1 MEGIIKEDGILSK
14 IVDIAVNSGVKLLA
28 AILIL
33 WLGLK
38 LIKVLTRALKKG
50 KLFLK
55 MEKSLQTF
63 LLSFI
68 STSLK
73 CVLFISLASF
83 LGIPM
88 TSLITVLGSAAVA
101 IGLALQGGLS
111 NLAGGVMILFFRPFK
126 VGDYVDTH
134 ADSGTVMEIS
144 LFYTTLQTVDNR
156 VILLPNGSLVNNPII
171 NYSQLEERRL
181 DMIISVDYATDIDKV
196 KEVITKTI
204 NEDERVLKDKDVFV
218 RLAEMADSSLNFA
231 VRVWVKT
238 EDYWPV
244 NFDLKENIKKS
255 LDKNKISI
263 PFPQVD
269 VHMRK
274 QED

>member
-1 MEGIIKEDGILSK
+1 MEGILKENGILSK
-14 IVDIAVNSGVKLLA
+14 VVDLAVNSGLKLLA

-33 WLGLK
+33 WVGLK
-38 LIKVLTRALKKG
+38 IIKFLTNALKKG
-50 KLFLK
+50 KLFSK

-63 LLSFI
+63 LLSFL
-68 STSLK
+68 SVALK
-73 CVLFISLASF
+73 CVLFISLASY

-111 NLAGGVMILFFRPFK
+111 NLAGGVMILFFKPFK

-171 NYSQLEERRL
+171 NYSKLEERRL
-181 DMIISVDYATDIDKV
+181 DMIISVDYATDIDQV

-204 NEDERVLKDKDVFV
+204 LEDERVLKEKDVFV
-218 RLAEMADSSLNFA
+218 RLTEMADSSLNFA

-263 PFPQVD
+263 PFPQMD
-269 VHMRK
+269 VHVK
-274 QED
+274 N

>member
-1 MEGIIKEDGILSK
+1 MEGILKEDGILNK
-14 IVDIAVNSGVKLLA
+14 LVTLAVDSGVKLLA

-33 WLGLK
+33 WIGLK
-38 LIKVLTRALKKG
+38 LIKFLIKALRKG
-50 KLFLK
+50 KLFSK
-55 MEKSLQTF
+55 MEKSLQSF
-63 LLSFI
+63 LISFI
-68 STSLK
+68 SVALK
-73 CVLFISLASF
+73 CILFISLASY

-111 NLAGGVMILFFRPFK
+111 NLAGGVMILLFKPFK
-126 VGDYVDTH
+126 IGDYVDTH
-134 ADSGTVMEIS
+134 ADSGTVTDIS

-171 NYSQLEERRL
+171 NYSKLEERRL
-181 DMIISVDYATDIDKV
+181 DMTISVDYATDIDKV

-204 NEDERVLKDKDVFV
+204 LEDERVLKDKDVFV
-218 RLAEMADSSLNFA
+218 RLTEMAESSLNFA

-255 LDKNKISI
+255 LDQNKISI
-263 PFPQVD
+263 PFPQMD
-269 VHMRK
+269 VHVK
-274 QED
+274 N

>member
-1 MEGIIKEDGILSK
+1 MHF
-14 IVDIAVNSGVKLLA
+14 
-28 AILIL
+28 
-33 WLGLK
+33 
-38 LIKVLTRALKKG
+38 
-50 KLFLK
+50 FL
-55 MEKSLQTF
+55 
-63 LLSFI
+63 
-68 STSLK
+68 
-73 CVLFISLASF
+73 
-83 LGIPM
+83 
-88 TSLITVLGSAAVA
+88 
-101 IGLALQGGLS
+101 
-111 NLAGGVMILFFRPFK
+111 N
-126 VGDYVDTH
+126 
-134 ADSGTVMEIS
+134 
-144 LFYTTLQTVDNR
+144 DNR

-218 RLAEMADSSLNFA
+218 RLTEMADSSLNFA

-269 VHMRK
+269 VHMKK